1 MSEERITEL
10 ELRYTVQQ
18 DLLQQLSDVVLRH
31 QQELDRLRR
40 ELELLRSSREEVPL
54 PLNPDEPPPHY

>member
-40 ELELLRSSREEVPL
+40 ELDLLRASRDEAPL